1 MLKRIQI
8 QDLAL
13 GMFVQEFCGSWMD
26 HPFWRSKFLLEDPS
40 DLARIRA
47 TDITELW
54 IDIARGR
61 DVSAGAVTQTREQVE
76 ARIDTD
82 FSALVAMHAMEAAAK

>member
-1 MLKRIQI
+1 MLKRIRI

-40 DLARIRA
+40 DLARIHA
-47 TDITELW
+47 TDITELL
-54 IDIARGR
+54 IDLSRGR
-61 DVSAGAVTQTREQVE
+61 DVCFGSVTHMREQV
-76 ARIDTD
+76 
-82 FSALVAMHAMEAAAK
+82 